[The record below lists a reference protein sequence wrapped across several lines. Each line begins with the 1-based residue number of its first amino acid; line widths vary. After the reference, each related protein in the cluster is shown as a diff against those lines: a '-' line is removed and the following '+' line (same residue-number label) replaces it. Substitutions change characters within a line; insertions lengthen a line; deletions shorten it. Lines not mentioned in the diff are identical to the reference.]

1 MNKQLF
7 YQVGFYSLIALNIG
21 FLAGVLCPISKT
33 NVVEKPITVQHDTI
47 YIDSIDNNKDSSKVT
62 SYTLPYHPNDSV
74 LMLELKRQN
83 IKHPNIVLAQAKLET
98 GHYTSNVCKKNNNLF
113 GLMRGDKYHH
123 FSHWKN
129 SIEFYKKHIQ
139 SRYDGGNYYDFLNH
153 IGYAED
159 KEYIKKLRQL
169 V

>member
-7 YQVGFYSLIALNIG
+7 YQVGFYSLIAMNIG
-21 FLAGVLCPISKT
+21 FLAGVLCPVHKT
-33 NVVEKPITVQHDTI
+33 TTAEPTITIKHDTV
-47 YIDSIDNNKDSSKVT
+47 YVDSIDNNSKET
-62 SYTLPYHPNDSV
+62 SYALPCHPNDSA

-98 GHYTSNVCKKNNNLF
+98 GHYTSDVCKKNNNLF
-113 GLMRGDKYHH
+113 GLMKGDKYHH

-129 SIEFYKKHIQ
+129 SIKFYKKHIQ
-139 SRYDGGNYYDFLNH
+139 SRYNGGDYYNFLNN

-159 KEYIKKLRQL
+159 KNYIQKLRQL